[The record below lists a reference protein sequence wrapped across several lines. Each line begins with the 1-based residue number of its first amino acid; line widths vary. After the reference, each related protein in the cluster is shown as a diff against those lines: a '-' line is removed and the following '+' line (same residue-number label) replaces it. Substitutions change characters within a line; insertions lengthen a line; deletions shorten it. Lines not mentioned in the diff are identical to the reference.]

1 MKMKVKGFEKK
12 VLTPTFICLWLIMFL
27 IEVVKSALLVTI
39 LPVYMGSVLGLSAFA
54 IGVSLSLQY
63 IGDNFFRSPA
73 GWLVERVGFRL
84 TMLAG
89 LILSLGAV
97 ALIAWGERSLII
109 GLGCTLLGVG
119 TAPLWPCVLMG
130 ITEMTEGKQNFGTA
144 MGIIQ
149 MSTLGGTGVGPVVIN
164 LFIHRSYEG
173 VFWILLGC
181 LTLALLLA
189 FLLPGIRQERQ
200 RKQAG
205 LPAETTPLKPQ
216 SKPVLEAALNKTAE
230 TLPEAA
236 GRPSSAS
243 PVLMAGGLRKLGA
256 NLKRTF
262 TEIRMN
268 LQVSRLLYPALFLQS
283 FAIGVLT
290 PVITLYIRTVLLLS
304 PAMFSILLVT
314 GGAVTVLGL
323 IPVGKLADKYGTR
336 IFLNTGFL
344 LAFLS
349 VLGLALFREMT
360 MIWILV
366 VCIGASYAFILPT
379 WDTMIAKQLPEGEKG
394 TVWGFFLTIQGCGM
408 VIGPVISGKLWDLF
422 GPSAPFL
429 VSAGSM
435 GTLLLIHLWISRP
448 GRRTRQGPA
457 IRQKTAGRPLN
468 DRSGSKARLR

>member
-1 MKMKVKGFEKK
+1 MKMEVKGFERK

-89 LILSLGAV
+89 LVLSLGAV

-164 LFIHRSYEG
+164 LFIRRSYEG

-181 LTLALLLA
+181 LAVALLLA
-189 FLLPGIRQERQ
+189 MLLPGVKLERG
-200 RKQAG
+200 RKEEA
-205 LPAETTPLKPQ
+205 LK
-216 SKPVLEAALNKTAE
+216 KPSV
-230 TLPEAA
+230 
-236 GRPSSAS
+236 S
-243 PVLMAGGLRKLGA
+243 AGGLRKLGA
-256 NLKRTF
+256 NLKQTF
-262 TEIRMN
+262 TEIRNN

-283 FAIGVLT
+283 FAIGLLT
-290 PVITLYIRTVLLLS
+290 PIITLYIRTVLMLS
-304 PAMFSILLVT
+304 PAMFSVLLVT

-323 IPVGKLADKYGTR
+323 IPIGKLADKYGTR
-336 IFLNTGFL
+336 LFLNTGFL

-349 VLGLALFREMT
+349 ILGLALFRDMT
-360 MIWILV
+360 AVWILV
-366 VCIGASYAFILPT
+366 ICIGASYAFILPT

-408 VIGPVISGKLWDLF
+408 VVGPVISGKLWDLF

-435 GTLLLIHLWISRP
+435 GALLLIHLWISRP
-448 GRRTRQGPA
+448 GRRTHQGPA
-457 IRQKTAGRPLN
+457 IRQKTGGRPLN
-468 DRSGSKARLR
+468 DRSGPKARLR